1 MTQSIDEHLHES
13 LASRAPR
20 DSFISTAALV
30 HAAESPVS
38 WDYTLFRK
46 CRTFD
51 EVKALA
57 KTKGLDA
64 VNEFGRV
71 QLARQGQF
79 IGSFWLFD

>member
-1 MTQSIDEHLHES
+1 MTQSIDERLHES
-13 LASRAPR
+13 LASREPR
-20 DSFISTAALV
+20 DSFTLTAALV
-30 HAAESPVS
+30 HAAESPEL
-38 WDYTLFRK
+38 WDYALFGK

-64 VNEFGRV
+64 VNEFGYI